1 MAAGGL
7 SEGHSPRHRCPAYCC
22 PRRVTACLGSW
33 TNSVVATSKPG
44 GLGDSARTVGPKGV
58 HVDLMTARDR
68 LLYGWCIAALVTNM
82 GIVVTGAVVRLTGS
96 GLGCN
101 TWPHCTAG
109 SFTPHEAMGIH
120 SFVEFGNRLLT
131 FVLVAVAIGALVR
144 CYRIKITAQLM
155 ALCWINLVSIAL
167 QAVIGG
173 VSVRVGL
180 NPFVVALHLLMSV
193 AIILVNV
200 KMIWLVGPHSC
211 EAVDGLTM
219 GLVRATVAMMCVVMW
234 LGTVVTGSG
243 PNAGDSGSAR
253 TGFNIETVARLH
265 GISVWITVA
274 LTIACLAIATARHLA
289 MMRRWSI
296 ILVSVEIYQ
305 AIVGYSQYFAHL
317 NPWLVIWHMVG
328 VSLAA
333 AAVGA
338 LWCSVRPT
346 PSPVLNRQSSA

>member
-1 MAAGGL
+1 M
-7 SEGHSPRHRCPAYCC
+7 
-22 PRRVTACLGSW
+22 
-33 TNSVVATSKPG
+33 TS
-44 GLGDSARTVGPKGV
+44 
-58 HVDLMTARDR
+58 RDGR
-68 LLYGWCIAALVTNM
+68 LYGWCIAALVTNM
-82 GIVVTGAVVRLTGS
+82 GIIVTGAVVRLTGS

-109 SFTPHEAMGIH
+109 TFTPPDAMGIH
-120 SFVEFGNRLLT
+120 SYVEFGNRLLT
-131 FVLVAVAIGALVR
+131 FVLVAVAIGLLVR
-144 CYRIKITAQLM
+144 CYRVRVTAQLM
-155 ALCWINLVSIAL
+155 ALAWINLVSIAL

-173 VSVRVGL
+173 ISVLLEL
-180 NPFVVALHLLMSV
+180 NPFVVALHLLLSV
-193 AIILVNV
+193 AIILVDV
-200 KMIWLVGPHSC
+200 KMIWLTGPHSS

-253 TGFNIETVARLH
+253 TGFDIQTVARLH

-274 LTIACLAIATARHLA
+274 LTIACLAIATTRGLA

-296 ILVSVEIYQ
+296 VLMAVEVYQ
-305 AIVGYSQYFAHL
+305 AIVGYSQYFTHL
-317 NPWLVIWHMVG
+317 SPWLVIWHMVG
-328 VSLAA
+328 VALSA

-346 PSPVLNRQSSA
+346 PSPVLNRKS

>member
-1 MAAGGL
+1 
-7 SEGHSPRHRCPAYCC
+7 
-22 PRRVTACLGSW
+22 
-33 TNSVVATSKPG
+33 
-44 GLGDSARTVGPKGV
+44 
-58 HVDLMTARDR
+58 MTARDR
-68 LLYGWCIAALVTNM
+68 RLYGWCIAALVTNM

-200 KMIWLVGPHSC
+200 KMIWLVGPHSS

-265 GISVWITVA
+265 GISV
-274 LTIACLAIATARHLA
+274 
-289 MMRRWSI
+289 
-296 ILVSVEIYQ
+296 
-305 AIVGYSQYFAHL
+305 
-317 NPWLVIWHMVG
+317 
-328 VSLAA
+328 
-333 AAVGA
+333 
-338 LWCSVRPT
+338 
-346 PSPVLNRQSSA
+346 

>member
-1 MAAGGL
+1 
-7 SEGHSPRHRCPAYCC
+7 
-22 PRRVTACLGSW
+22 
-33 TNSVVATSKPG
+33 
-44 GLGDSARTVGPKGV
+44 
-58 HVDLMTARDR
+58 MTARDR

-296 ILVSVEIYQ
+296 ILVAVEIYQ
-305 AIVGYSQYFAHL
+305 SIVGYSQYFAHL